1 MNVVTLTGRAT
12 KDIELHALPSGKMV
26 ASGTIAVQRSFKN
39 QQGEYEADFIDF
51 QAWAKTGELLAQ
63 YVKKGDFFGIT
74 GEIRTRT
81 YEKDGVNRKITEVN
95 VTNFDFPQKPKGG
108 GQQRQEQG
116 NYSGNLNVANSKVIN
131 NDPFANDG
139 QPIDI
144 SDDDLPF

>member
-12 KDIELHALPSGKMV
+12 KDIELHALTSGKMV

-51 QAWAKTGELLAQ
+51 QAWAKTGELIAQ
-63 YVKKGDFFGIT
+63 YVKRGDFFGIT

-95 VTNFDFPQKPKGG
+95 VSNFDFPNKPKGG
-108 GQQRQEQG
+108 GQQQSKPQEPQK
-116 NYSGNLNVANSKVIN
+116 NTFNV
-131 NDPFANDG
+131 DPFAEG
-139 QPIDI
+139 TPIDI